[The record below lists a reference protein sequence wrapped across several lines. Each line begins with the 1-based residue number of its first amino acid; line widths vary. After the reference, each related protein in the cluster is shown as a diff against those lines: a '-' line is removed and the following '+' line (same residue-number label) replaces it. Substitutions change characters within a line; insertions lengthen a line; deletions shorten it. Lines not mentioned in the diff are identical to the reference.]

1 MTTQWLLYGT
11 VATAHVL
18 AVAAWIRATRAR
30 RPSSRPAI
38 GDIAIGTVV
47 NFLDTLGIGSYAQ
60 ITSLFKLRGRPADDL
75 IPGTM
80 NVGSAIPSFFGA
92 FLFIIS
98 IKVDPLLL
106 FTMIASSGLG
116 AWFGAGIVSRMSKRR
131 IQMFMGCALLVA
143 AGFLIFGLLG
153 LAPQSGTAM
162 SLDGWRF
169 VVAVAAN
176 FVLGA
181 LMCIGIGNYAPSMVL
196 LSLLGMHPIA
206 AYPIM
211 IGSDGLII
219 PVASIAF
226 VRSGRFDH
234 SVAVGLVLGGVLG
247 TFLAFPLVT
256 AIAGH
261 LDAMRGLVVVVVLYA
276 AISMLRAAAHPEG
289 APDPLS

>member
-18 AVAAWIRATRAR
+18 ALVAWIRATRLR

-38 GDIAIGTVV
+38 GDVAIGTVV

-98 IKVDPLLL
+98 IKVDPVLL

-116 AWFGAGIVSRMSKRR
+116 AWFGAGFVSRMSKRH
-131 IQMFMGCALLVA
+131 IQLFMGCALLVA
-143 AGFLIFGLLG
+143 AGFLILGLLG
-153 LAPQSGTAM
+153 LAPASGTAM
-162 SLDGWRF
+162 SLEGWRF
-169 VVAVAAN
+169 FLAVAAN

-196 LSLLGMHPIA
+196 LSFLGMHPIA

-234 SVAVGLVLGGVLG
+234 SVAVGLVLGGILG

-261 LDAMRGLVVVVVLYA
+261 LDAMRGLVVAVVLYA
-276 AISMLRAAAHPEG
+276 AISMLRAAGLPRA
-289 APDPLS
+289 AR